1 MERSEV
7 LELGV
12 AAPSRTVEATLGET
26 FHRSYRRLVVQ
37 MYGVVGDLG
46 EAEDLVQEA
55 FVRAAAAG
63 RRFADRRDAGRE
75 LALRLAA
82 YAHRDDVTVLAL
94 PRGGV
99 PVAAEIAR
107 ALDAPLDILVVR
119 KLGLPG
125 QPEYAMGAIAS
136 GDVRVLNTQVIQQLA
151 ISYSAIDIVTRA
163 EMRELHRRER
173 LYRGDRPMPAIE
185 GRQVILVDDG
195 MATGATMRAGVQ
207 ALRDLQPARI
217 VVAVP
222 VSAAETC
229 HLISQD
235 ADEVVCGQTPERFR
249 SVGQWYET
257 FEQTTDD
264 EVRRLLANS
273 AECRAMAKT

>member
-1 MERSEV
+1 MRPVRPSTDMPD
-7 LELGV
+7 
-12 AAPSRTVEATLGET
+12 AATHAGPSTTT
-26 FHRSYRRLVVQ
+26 
-37 MYGVVGDLG
+37 
-46 EAEDLVQEA
+46 
-55 FVRAAAAG
+55 G
-63 RRFADRRDAGRE
+63 RRFADRRDAGRA

-99 PVAAEIAR
+99 PVAAEIAH
-107 ALDAPLDILVVR
+107 ALEAPLDILVVR

-173 LYRGDRPMPAIE
+173 LYRGDRPMAAVE

-195 MATGATMRAGVQ
+195 MATGASMRAGVQ

-229 HLISQD
+229 HLIAQD
-235 ADEVVCGQTPERFR
+235 ADEIVCGQTPERFR
-249 SVGQWYET
+249 SVGQWYER
-257 FEQTTDD
+257 FEQTTDE
-264 EVRRLLANS
+264 EVRRCLSTAPR
-273 AECRAMAKT
+273 ETKTENVS

>member
-1 MERSEV
+1 MTRPSRRAAAGTRLALNWGWKQRPCETTMTPETHAMLPVRPSPEMPDAATH
-7 LELGV
+7 
-12 AAPSRTVEATLGET
+12 AAPST
-26 FHRSYRRLVVQ
+26 
-37 MYGVVGDLG
+37 
-46 EAEDLVQEA
+46 
-55 FVRAAAAG
+55 AAG

-195 MATGATMRAGVQ
+195 MATGASMRAGVQ

-264 EVRRLLANS
+264 EVRRLLAVAAES
-273 AECRAMAKT
+273 ATMAKT

>member
-1 MERSEV
+1 MTSEMPVTHAMLPVLTSLDRADAASQPQPLGAQGRS
-7 LELGV
+7 
-12 AAPSRTVEATLGET
+12 
-26 FHRSYRRLVVQ
+26 
-37 MYGVVGDLG
+37 
-46 EAEDLVQEA
+46 
-55 FVRAAAAG
+55 FV
-63 RRFADRRDAGRE
+63 DRHDAGRQ
-75 LALRLAA
+75 LAGRLAA
-82 YAHRDDVTVLAL
+82 YAHRDDVIVLAL

-99 PVAAEIAR
+99 PVAAEVAR

-163 EMRELHRRER
+163 ELRELHRREK
-173 LYRGDRPMPAIE
+173 LYRGDRPMPAVA
-185 GRQVILVDDG
+185 GRQVVLVDDG
-195 MATGATMRAGVQ
+195 MATGASMRAAVH
-207 ALRDLQPARI
+207 ALRELAPARI

-222 VSAAETC
+222 VSAVETC
-229 HLISQD
+229 RLLAQD
-235 ADEVVCGQTPERFR
+235 ADEVICGQTPERFR

-264 EVRRLLANS
+264 EVRRLLAAL
-273 AECRAMAKT
+273 AETAIPAKS

>member
-1 MERSEV
+1 MSPETHAMLPV
-7 LELGV
+7 LPSLDMPDTPARPQPLPALGH
-12 AAPSRTVEATLGET
+12 S
-26 FHRSYRRLVVQ
+26 
-37 MYGVVGDLG
+37 
-46 EAEDLVQEA
+46 
-55 FVRAAAAG
+55 FV
-63 RRFADRRDAGRE
+63 DRRDAGRQ
-75 LALRLAA
+75 LAQRLGA
-82 YAHRDDVTVLAL
+82 YAHRDDVIVLAL

-163 EMRELHRRER
+163 ELRELHRREK
-173 LYRGDRPMPAIE
+173 LYRGDRPMPLVA
-185 GRQVILVDDG
+185 GRQVVLVDDG
-195 MATGATMRAGVQ
+195 MATGASMRAAVH
-207 ALRDLQPARI
+207 ALRELAPARI

-229 HLISQD
+229 HLLGQD
-235 ADEVVCGQTPERFR
+235 ADEVICGQTPERFR
-249 SVGQWYET
+249 SVGQWYER
-257 FEQTTDD
+257 FEQTTDE
-264 EVRRLLANS
+264 EVRRLLTAAS
-273 AECRAMAKT
+273 EVAAAVRT

>member
-1 MERSEV
+1 MTPETHAMLPVLPAAERFDQ
-7 LELGV
+7 
-12 AAPSRTVEATLGET
+12 ASRPQPMPA
-26 FHRSYRRLVVQ
+26 LVHS
-37 MYGVVGDLG
+37 
-46 EAEDLVQEA
+46 
-55 FVRAAAAG
+55 FV
-63 RRFADRRDAGRE
+63 DRRDAGRQ
-75 LALRLAA
+75 LAQRLSA

-107 ALDAPLDILVVR
+107 MLEAPLDVLVVR

-136 GDVRVLNTQVIQQLA
+136 GDVRVLNTRVIEQLA

-163 EMRELHRRER
+163 ELRELHRREK
-173 LYRGDRPMPAIE
+173 LYRGDRPMPPIA

-195 MATGATMRAGVQ
+195 MATGASMRAGVQ
-207 ALRDLQPARI
+207 ALRELQPARI

-222 VSAAETC
+222 VSAPETC
-229 HLISQD
+229 QLLSQD

-257 FEQTTDD
+257 FEQTTDE
-264 EVRRLLANS
+264 EVRRLLAAVLVS
-273 AECRAMAKT
+273 